1 MAEALDILLVNPGG
15 TRKKVYQTDNLKNNL
30 PAIEPPFWAAL
41 TAGFLRKRGHNVRI
55 LDANAENLTHEETA
69 ERIKVLNPRFAD
81 IIVYGQQPSAST
93 QLMGEAIGLVKEL
106 KNSGL
111 NAKIIISGPHPSA
124 LPKRTLIETE
134 SDFVAEGE
142 GFYTLLGLLEN
153 NELSKIPG
161 LWYRKDGKILFNPR
175 AEIIKDVTSELSE
188 VAWDLLPMDKYLAH
202 NWHCLDDLGSRN
214 RYASIYTTLG
224 CPYNCSFCCIQAP
237 FKAHSYREFSPEW
250 VLRQIDMLVKDYNVK
265 NIKFI
270 DELFVLNPEHFIP
283 IADGLIKR
291 DYRVNIWAYAR
302 IDTVKEEYLEK
313 LKKAGFNW
321 FALGIESG
329 NEGVRKSVQKG
340 RFDQAN
346 IYDVVKKIKDAGIN
360 IIGNYMFGLP
370 DDDFDTMQQTLNLAQ
385 DLNCEFANF
394 YSVMAYPGSRL
405 YNEAVEKGL
414 KLPESWIGYSQ
425 HSYECLPLSTSK
437 ISAKEVL
444 KFRDYAFDAYHKNP
458 RYLNMIE
465 KKFGIEARKH
475 IEEMTQHKLKRKLLG
490 D

>member
-1 MAEALDILLVNPGG
+1 MTDKLDILLVNTGS
-15 TRKKVYQTDNLKNNL
+15 TRKKVYQTDNLNNNL
-30 PAIEPPFWAAL
+30 PAIEPPFWAAI
-41 TAGFLRKRGHNVRI
+41 TASFLRKKGYNVMI

-69 ERIKVLNPRFAD
+69 ERIKLLNPLFVD

-93 QLMGEAIGLVKEL
+93 QLMGEAISLVKEL
-106 KNSGL
+106 KSKEL
-111 NAKIIISGPHPSA
+111 NAKIVVSGPHPSA
-124 LPKRTLIETE
+124 LPKRTLIETG

-161 LWYRKDGKILFNPR
+161 LWYWDSGKIFSNPR
-175 AEIIKDVTSELSE
+175 AELIADLTSELGDA
-188 VAWDLLPMDKYLAH
+188 AWDLLPMNKYLAH

-250 VLRQIDMLVKDYNVK
+250 VLRQIDILVKDYNVK

-291 DYRVNIWAYAR
+291 NYGVNIWAYAR

-313 LKKAGFNW
+313 LKRAGFNW
-321 FALGIESG
+321 LALGIESG

-340 RFDQAN
+340 RFDQTN
-346 IYDVVKKIKDAGIN
+346 IYDTVKKIKDAGIN

-370 DDDFDTMQQTLNLAQ
+370 DDDFGTMQQTLNLAQ

-394 YSVMAYPGSRL
+394 YSVMAYPGSKL

-425 HSYECLPLSTSK
+425 HSYECQPLPTSK

-444 KFRDYAFDAYHKNP
+444 EFRDYAFDAYHKNP

-465 KKFGIEARKH
+465 KKFGIEARRH
-475 IEEMTQHKLKRKLLG
+475 IEEMAKDKLKRRLL
-490 D
+490 DN